1 MGPIQAHCIY
11 HALYFSSNAVAE
23 LTGGTS
29 PEPGGWGTPGKA
41 SLINCCSQLN
51 YACLFLTDAVMS
63 RASSLT
69 LEGLP
74 LPGWLIPGDS
84 KMTYLHAHI
93 PGANQPTQ
101 SPHPHHCLYGAPTF
115 WPLPSALS
123 TPGPG
128 TRRVGTPLMPQS
140 IRGVII
146 QMSKS

>member
-11 HALYFSSNAVAE
+11 HALYFSSNAAAD

-29 PEPGGWGTPGKA
+29 PEPRGWGTPGKA

-101 SPHPHHCLYGAPTF
+101 SPHPHHCLHGAPTF
-115 WPLPSALS
+115 WPLSSALS

-128 TRRVGTPLMPQS
+128 TRRVGTPLMLWG